1 MHPKEKYKNKA
12 WKEVG
17 DDHLF
22 PNHNDQDIW
31 NKGFEAGWKAYTE
44 YINDEIKQSIKRKI
58 IQIPDDGC

>member
-1 MHPKEKYKNKA
+1 MHPNEKYKNKA
-12 WKEVG
+12 WKEVE

-22 PNHNDQDIW
+22 PNYKDQDIW
-31 NKGFEAGWKAYTE
+31 DKGFEAGWKAYAE